1 MLYYMEVSS
10 RKTAKY
16 RPLGCQITAGVEC
29 DNEFDALLHCGA
41 QHKTG
46 EYWATQRQQN
56 TAREEFDS
64 EEVARYIC
72 EKIAIEEADFLSD
85 KTKDKFRSLY
95 RLIAERIRQQQNLMA
110 NQSSDK
116 KKMSV

>member
-1 MLYYMEVSS
+1 MCIRDSNLTEQDIQS
-10 RKTAKY
+10 RNKSGIIESLNSIWEEH
-16 RPLGCQITAGVEC
+16 REDG
-29 DNEFDALLHCGA
+29 
-41 QHKTG
+41 
-46 EYWATQRQQN
+46 W
-56 TAREEFDS
+56 EEFDS

-110 NQSSDK
+110 GQNPDK